1 MPVKSKSGGLHI
13 FIFFTEMAD
22 VKKVTDKLSEINEQY
37 FLAQEIFPCNKA
49 VNMPYHNMNASME
62 FAFDENNTPVMIGR
76 FIQLAKKQMI
86 EPNKFFELKVE
97 EYEAE
102 SEWKH
107 YPPCVQKLIQEG
119 WSGNNRNNFLFNV
132 LVLEMKKNSTLT
144 LQQLEEIAQHRNTN
158 IFTKPLSKNEV
169 SQLTKSVHKGGYEF
183 QCPPKHP
190 EYNPICNKEL
200 CKTRRLGIGE
210 AVPEIIE
217 FFEILITYKIQKI
230 FGMSLIT
237 KVRELVLLPKI

>member
-1 MPVKSKSGGLHI
+1 
-13 FIFFTEMAD
+13 MAD

-86 EPNKFFELKVE
+86 EPKKFFELKVE

-158 IFTKPLSKNEV
+158 IFTKPFSKNEV
-169 SQLTKSVHKGGYEF
+169 SQL
-183 QCPPKHP
+183 
-190 EYNPICNKEL
+190 NKVS
-200 CKTRRLGIGE
+200 
-210 AVPEIIE
+210 A
-217 FFEILITYKIQKI
+217 
-230 FGMSLIT
+230 
-237 KVRELVLLPKI
+237 